1 MTSHLFMLT
10 MISVIP
16 ACLLGAAAV
25 AASVRSPR
33 SELSFYLGLGCSLLG
48 TVLAIFWFW
57 FGGQYLF
64 TFYTIAIL
72 SPVITGTFALSRSVR

>member
-10 MISVIP
+10 IISVIP

-33 SELSFYLGLGCSLLG
+33 SELSFYLGMGVSLLG

-57 FGGQYLF
+57 YAGQYLF
-64 TFYTIAIL
+64 SFYSIAVL
-72 SPVITGTFALSRSVR
+72 SPVITGTFTLARAVR